1 MKIIRVVCYRNVQSS
16 FTSSDSDVGHF
27 RITVA
32 TFASLFSD
40 RSLRILKELERGL
53 GRPLIF
59 HLINCLLYE
68 AEQIVDVLRIDERA
82 FLVLVEVQIGV
93 QDLYE
98 QIEILWL
105 RHANL
110 RRLQRLAKL
119 SHHLV
124 ALLAASA
131 EP

>member
-1 MKIIRVVCYRNVQSS
+1 MKIIGVVCYRNAESC
-16 FTSSDSDVGHF
+16 FTSSDGDVGHF
-27 RITVA
+27 RVA
-32 TFASLFSD
+32 VAAFASLFAD
-40 RSLRILKELERGL
+40 RGLRVLKELERRL
-53 GRPLIF
+53 GGTLIF
-59 HLINCLLYE
+59 HLIDCLLDE
-68 AEQIVDVLRIDERA
+68 AEQVVDVLRIDERA
-82 FLVLVEVQIGV
+82 FLVLIEVQIGV

-98 QIEILWL
+98 QIEVLWL

-124 ALLAASA
+124 TLLAASA

>member
-1 MKIIRVVCYRNVQSS
+1 MKIIGVVCYRNVESS
-16 FTSSDSDVGHF
+16 FTSSDGDVGHF
-27 RITVA
+27 GIAVA
-32 TFASLFSD
+32 AFPSLFAD
-40 RSLRILKELERGL
+40 RGLRVLEELERGL
-53 GRPLIF
+53 GGSLIF
-59 HLINCLLYE
+59 HLIDCLLDE
-68 AEQIVDVLRIDERA
+68 AEQVIDVLRIDERA

-93 QDLYE
+93 QDLYK

-105 RHANL
+105 RHADL

-124 ALLAASA
+124 ALLAACA